1 MYYIALVI
9 VIVMVAL
16 WKRDMRET
24 KAAYL
29 TIIGELKSERMEF
42 DKLMEKY
49 MVLLKEQGARPGKSD
64 KSNKAG
70 KRKSRAADS
79 NVL

>member
-1 MYYIALVI
+1 M
-9 VIVMVAL
+9 
-16 WKRDMRET
+16 KET

-29 TIIGELKSERMEF
+29 TILGELKSERMEF
-42 DKLMEKY
+42 DKLKEKY
-49 MVLLKEQGARPGKSD
+49 LVLLTEQCARPGKSD

-70 KRKSRAADS
+70 KRKSRTAGS